1 MRTSWKWIVAVAI
14 VVGIAVGATAVA
26 LVRNTD
32 CGSTPTASPTA
43 PASTGLPA
51 TPPAATA
58 MTREGAAEAYRAA
71 VAPVNVAQAA
81 FYARAQRWNASTV
94 GAQAAS
100 EAQQLVAAFGEVQS
114 RLREIAKAYAPA
126 ASNVDAGVAAVAAVQ
141 SDLLTLD
148 RLNAELTVSS
158 WALHYDE
165 DITEL
170 IAASNTVRSDL
181 GLPPVARA
189 SSGGQSI
196 PV

>member
-1 MRTSWKWIVAVAI
+1 
-14 VVGIAVGATAVA
+14 
-26 LVRNTD
+26 
-32 CGSTPTASPTA
+32 
-43 PASTGLPA
+43 
-51 TPPAATA
+51 
-58 MTREGAAEAYRAA
+58 
-71 VAPVNVAQAA
+71 VNVAQAA